1 MVVYAAIL
9 RSFTACSSQVKVQ
22 GYGRALQFMSVIPA
36 RGRRITSSGQPEL
49 QRQPEEEKKKKK
61 GDSSISV
68 GSYKGIVKFLMYGFK
83 SVPCPPLIVCTVCI
97 RT

>member
-9 RSFTACSSQVKVQ
+9 TSFTACNSQVKVQ

-49 QRQPEEEKKKKK
+49 QRQTEKEKRRQKEIPPFLLAVTKEYL
-61 GDSSISV
+61 SS
-68 GSYKGIVKFLMYGFK
+68 
-83 SVPCPPLIVCTVCI
+83 
-97 RT
+97 